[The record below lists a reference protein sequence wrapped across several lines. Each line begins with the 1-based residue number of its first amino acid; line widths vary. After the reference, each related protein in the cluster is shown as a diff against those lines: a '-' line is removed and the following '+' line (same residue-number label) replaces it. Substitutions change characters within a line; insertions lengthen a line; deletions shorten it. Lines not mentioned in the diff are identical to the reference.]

1 MVRIILMF
9 VYRKL
14 WCEVKEFG
22 LKKVDIFINIEIF
35 FLKMKIFFSKG
46 IIVKILVRLF

>member
-9 VYRKL
+9 VYR
-14 WCEVKEFG
+14 KEFG
-22 LKKVDIFINIEIF
+22 LKKVDIFINIVIF